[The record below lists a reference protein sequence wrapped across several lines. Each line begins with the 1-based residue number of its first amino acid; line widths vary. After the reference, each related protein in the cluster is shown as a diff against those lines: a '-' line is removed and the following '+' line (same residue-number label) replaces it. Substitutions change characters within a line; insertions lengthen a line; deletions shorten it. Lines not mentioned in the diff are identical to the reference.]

1 MKKKIKCY
9 SSQKLRSRIPNIS
22 LIIVLYSTFILKII
36 KKHDSSINPF
46 DKNLNIKWPI
56 KIKLHRIEI
65 KKRSI
70 LKMHCR
76 NCKTRIRKSFL
87 KFKDFPLVN
96 NLKTKPSDHEERFDL
111 KIYFCEVFSSSGNEV
126 VILKAFLPISIPINH
141 PLLQNFFPIAKS
153 ILIK

>member
-1 MKKKIKCY
+1 MKKKSNVIHPKNCAHGY
-9 SSQKLRSRIPNIS
+9 QTLVDNS
-22 LIIVLYSTFILKII
+22 LVLYLHSQDYK

-56 KIKLHRIEI
+56 KNKIISNRDL

-96 NLKTKPSDHEERFDL
+96 NLKTK
-111 KIYFCEVFSSSGNEV
+111 N
-126 VILKAFLPISIPINH
+126 
-141 PLLQNFFPIAKS
+141 
-153 ILIK
+153 